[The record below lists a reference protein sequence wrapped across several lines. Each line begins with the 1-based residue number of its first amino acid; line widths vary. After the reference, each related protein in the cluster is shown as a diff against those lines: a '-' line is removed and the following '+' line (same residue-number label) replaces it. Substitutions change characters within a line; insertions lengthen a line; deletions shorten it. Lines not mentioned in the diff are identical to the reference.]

1 MKPMRIAVSVDGGL
15 AAFPGLRRPRTI
27 DCSRLSPARAARL
40 QELVDAAR
48 FFSAPP
54 PAPARGADL
63 RSYVIEIDDGRQC
76 RTLTIPEPIADAG
89 LAALVAELRA
99 CAREQGDA
107 LA

>member
-1 MKPMRIAVSVDGGL
+1 MRIAVSIDGGV

-40 QELVDAAR
+40 QELVQSAR

-54 PAPARGADL
+54 PPPPRGADL
-63 RSYVIEIDDGRQC
+63 RSYVVEIDDGRQC
-76 RTLTIPEPIADAG
+76 RTLTIAEPIADPG
-89 LAALVAELRA
+89 LAALVAEIRD

-107 LA
+107 LG